1 MLKPIARAPRPSHDL
16 VMRLYLCALALVSLN
31 ASAQSPADPA
41 VMQPFEARAVEV
53 SGEVNR
59 SIDSQPWALSKGEHV
74 PVRQIITT
82 GRDGAAS
89 FVVAGGSG
97 FDLFS
102 NSKVVFR
109 QNTARAGDLLDV
121 MAGRVR
127 VRFHPMA
134 GQLQQRVFTPVAAI
148 SATAPA
154 LISIAVDE
162 DTNVRIDVLEGE
174 IKVQHLLLPRNEP
187 TLVRAVDAI
196 LVERNQQL
204 SRRLDRGSLYRYT
217 VKPLH
222 DLWTAVA
229 PGHGRLG
236 EPIEGNKLV
245 SSRSEFFVPATF

>member
-1 MLKPIARAPRPSHDL
+1 MLKPSARAARPSHDRF
-16 VMRLYLCALALVSLN
+16 MRPYICAFAMLSLN
-31 ASAQSPADPA
+31 AAAQSPDPA
-41 VMQPFEARAVEV
+41 VMQPYEARAVEV

-82 GRDGAAS
+82 GRDGSAS

-97 FDLFS
+97 FEMFS

-121 MAGRVR
+121 VAGRVR
-127 VRFHPMA
+127 VRLHPMA

-148 SATAPA
+148 SASAPA

-222 DLWTAVA
+222 DLWTAVS
-229 PGHGRLG
+229 PSHGRAG

-245 SSRSEFFVPATF
+245 SSRVQFPL